1 MTWAKWFEK
10 ARHDRVVAR
19 TNVVPG
25 SDVST
30 VFLGLDHQWGDG
42 PPLIFE
48 TMVFG
53 GPLDQETERYS
64 TWEEAEAG
72 HAQMVERVRRAPG
85 GGKGAGNA
93 RHSAPR
99 RGSAL
104 GARRAR
110 RITHART
117 SRKEIAVTERDYT
130 KPADAAQE
138 ALLDG
143 IFDCASFDGSY
154 GF

>member
-1 MTWAKWFEK
+1 MGREHYILDGHEAKPVDLMTWAKWFEK
-10 ARHDRVVAR
+10 ARQDRVVAR

-85 GGKGAGNA
+85 DGKGAG
-93 RHSAPR
+93 
-99 RGSAL
+99 
-104 GARRAR
+104 
-110 RITHART
+110 
-117 SRKEIAVTERDYT
+117 K
-130 KPADAAQE
+130 
-138 ALLDG
+138 
-143 IFDCASFDGSY
+143 
-154 GF
+154 